1 MNEEF
6 LPDCRPVGEGNGM
19 DINKIHYFFRAAE
32 QQNFT
37 RAAELCHIAQTTM
50 SKYISV
56 LEGELGCEL
65 FVRTGRTARLT
76 PQGQR
81 FYDGMKAIMKQY
93 KDLCREVGR
102 ENAHEL
108 HIGMITTDYEDFPI
122 LRTFELANPEIAAY
136 FSFGDESRLLADL
149 RHHRIDAV
157 ICPNILTFKESRVED
172 MTRVDLLRIEESLVC
187 SRELLYK
194 CGSVAQVV
202 AGQPLITK
210 TAETEYQ
217 EFCREN
223 LCRIYGVQ
231 FPDVLVVTSYAQQ
244 LLMLNLSRG
253 FAIIPAKAKH
263 EYENLCFIKTDDSLS
278 ETVQLLYHPSFVTP
292 ELQALLDHI
301 HENKC

>member
-1 MNEEF
+1 
-6 LPDCRPVGEGNGM
+6 M

-56 LEGELGCEL
+56 LETELGCEL

-81 FYDGMKAIMKQY
+81 FYDGMKTIMRQY

-108 HIGMITTDYEDFPI
+108 HIGMITTDYEDFPF
-122 LRTFELANPEIAAY
+122 LRSFELAKPDIAAY

-157 ICPNILTFKESRVED
+157 ICPNILTFRESRVED
-172 MTRVDLLRIEESLVC
+172 MTRIDLLRIEESLAC
-187 SRELLYK
+187 SRELLDR

-202 AGQPLITK
+202 AEYPLITK

-217 EFCREN
+217 AFCREN
-223 LCRIYGVQ
+223 LRCIYGVE
-231 FPDVLVVTSYAQQ
+231 FPDVLVVSSYAQQ

-253 FAIIPAKAKH
+253 FAIIPAKARP

>member
-1 MNEEF
+1 M
-6 LPDCRPVGEGNGM
+6 
-19 DINKIHYFFRAAE
+19 
-32 QQNFT
+32 
-37 RAAELCHIAQTTM
+37 
-50 SKYISV
+50 
-56 LEGELGCEL
+56 
-65 FVRTGRTARLT
+65 
-76 PQGQR
+76 
-81 FYDGMKAIMKQY
+81 
-93 KDLCREVGR
+93 
-102 ENAHEL
+102 
-108 HIGMITTDYEDFPI
+108 
-122 LRTFELANPEIAAY
+122 
-136 FSFGDESRLLADL
+136 
-149 RHHRIDAV
+149 
-157 ICPNILTFKESRVED
+157 ED

-187 SRELLYK
+187 SRELLDK